1 MDLKTL
7 VSTLQ
12 AFIEGSTLGEFRARL
27 QALLG
32 FHCHVLLMPQVAEKG
47 KSLALHML
55 SIFYND
61 VTMSIQDLLN
71 RSLNS

>member
-12 AFIEGSTLGEFRARL
+12 AFIEGSALGEFHARL
-27 QALLG
+27 QLLLV

-47 KSLALHML
+47 KLLLLPVL
-55 SIFYND
+55 S
-61 VTMSIQDLLN
+61 V
-71 RSLNS
+71 